1 MKNVV
6 VVGSQWGD
14 EGKGKIVDWLSSEAD
29 VVVRFQG
36 GHNAGHTLVI
46 EKKVFKL
53 RLLPSGIVRE
63 GKISVLGNGVV
74 IDGVTYKLRLLPSG
88 IVRKGKIS
96 IIGNGVVV
104 DPWALLDE
112 IEEIKSKGVN
122 VNENNF
128 IISESANLILPFH
141 REMDEIR
148 EDSAG
153 KGKIG
158 TTRRGIGP
166 AYEDKVGRR
175 SIRVM
180 DLRSEKNLDQ
190 RLESVLVHHN
200 AIRKG
205 LGKKIYEKEQLK
217 YDLLKIAPE
226 ILKFSQPVWLK
237 IDQFK
242 KQKKKILFEGAQGIL
257 LDVDHGTYPFVTS
270 SNTVASSAATGTG
283 CGPNS
288 INYVLGI
295 TKAYTTRVGEG
306 PFPTELIDEI
316 GELLGTRGKEFGTV
330 TSRKRRCGWFDGVL
344 VRQTIK
350 ISGINGIAL
359 TKLDVLDELDEI
371 KICIGYDLKGKKIDY
386 LPAAVEDQLKVK
398 PIYKSFNG
406 WKTSTKG
413 IKSFKDLPNN
423 AQVYIKGLEKFIE
436 TKVASISTSP
446 ERKDTILIE
455 NPFSI

>member
-1 MKNVV
+1 MKNVA

-46 EKKVFKL
+46 
-53 RLLPSGIVRE
+53 
-63 GKISVLGNGVV
+63 
-74 IDGVTYKLRLLPSG
+74 DGVTYKLRLLPSG
-88 IVRKGKIS
+88 IVRKNKIS

-112 IEEIKSKGVN
+112 IKEIKSKGVEISE
-122 VNENNF
+122 ENL
-128 IISESANLILPFH
+128 ILSESANLILPFH
-141 REMDEIR
+141 KEMDEIR
-148 EDSAG
+148 EDAAG
-153 KGKIG
+153 KAKIG

-180 DLRSEKNLDQ
+180 DLISEKNLDH
-190 RLESVLVHHN
+190 RLETVLMHHN

-205 LGKKIYEKEQLK
+205 LGKELFEKNKLK
-217 YDLLKIAPE
+217 KELLEIAPQ
-226 ILKFSQPVWLK
+226 ILKFSKPVWKK
-237 IDQFK
+237 IDEFK
-242 KQKKKILFEGAQGIL
+242 NEGKKILFEGAQGIL

-270 SNTVASSAATGTG
+270 SNTVASSAATGSG
-283 CGPNS
+283 CGPNT
-288 INYVLGI
+288 IGYVLGI

-306 PFPTELIDEI
+306 PFPTELKNET
-316 GELLGTRGKEFGTV
+316 GEHLGKIGKEFGTV

-350 ISGINGIAL
+350 VSGINGIAL

-371 KICIGYDLKGKKIDY
+371 KMCVAYELDGKKVDY
-386 LPAAVEDQLKVK
+386 LPAAVDDQLKVK
-398 PIYKSFNG
+398 PIYKSFKG
-406 WKTSTKG
+406 WKSSTKG
-413 IKSFKDLPNN
+413 IKNFEKLPDN
-423 AQVYIKGLEKFIE
+423 AKIYIKELEKFIE
-436 TKVASISTSP
+436 TKVSSISTSP
-446 ERKDTILIE
+446 ERNDTILIE
-455 NPFSI
+455 DPFKI

>member
-1 MKNVV
+1 MKNVA

-29 VVVRFQG
+29 IVVRFQG
-36 GHNAGHTLVI
+36 GHNAGHTL
-46 EKKVFKL
+46 
-53 RLLPSGIVRE
+53 
-63 GKISVLGNGVV
+63 V

-88 IVRKGKIS
+88 IVRKDKVS

-112 IEEIKSKGVN
+112 IIEIKSKGVEIN
-122 VNENNF
+122 QKNLIV
-128 IISESANLILPFH
+128 SEAANLILPFH

-148 EDSAG
+148 EDAAG
-153 KGKIG
+153 KAKIG

-180 DLRSEKNLDQ
+180 DLVSEKNLDH
-190 RLESVLVHHN
+190 RLETVLMHHN

-205 LGKKIYEKEQLK
+205 LGKEIYKKDKLK
-217 YDLLKIAPE
+217 QDLLKIAPE
-226 ILKFSQPVWLK
+226 ILKYSQPVWKK
-237 IDQFK
+237 IDEFK
-242 KQKKKILFEGAQGIL
+242 SQGKKVLFEGAQGIL

-270 SNTVASSAATGTG
+270 SNTVASAAATGSG

-306 PFPTELIDEI
+306 PFPTELTDEI
-316 GELLGTRGKEFGTV
+316 GEKLGTIGKEFGTV

-344 VRQTIK
+344 VRQAIK
-350 ISGINGIAL
+350 IAGIDGIAL
-359 TKLDVLDELDEI
+359 TKLDVLDQLDEI
-371 KICIGYDLKGKKIDY
+371 KMCIAYEVDGKKMDY
-386 LPAAVEDQLKVK
+386 LPAAVDDQLKTK
-398 PIYKSFNG
+398 PVYKNFKG
-406 WKTSTKG
+406 WNCSTKG
-413 IKSFKDLPNN
+413 IKKFDDLPDN
-423 AQVYIKGLEKFIE
+423 ARNYINELEKFIE

-446 ERKDTILIE
+446 ERNDTILIVD
-455 NPFSI
+455 PFSS

>member
-14 EGKGKIVDWLSSEAD
+14 EGKGKIVDWLSEQAD
-29 VVVRFQG
+29 IVIRFQG

-46 EKKVFKL
+46 D
-53 RLLPSGIVRE
+53 GI
-63 GKISVLGNGVV
+63 
-74 IDGVTYKLRLLPSG
+74 TYKLRLLPSG
-88 IVRKGKIS
+88 IVRKNKIS

-104 DPWALLDE
+104 DPWALLEE

-122 VNENNF
+122 VDVNNF

-153 KGKIG
+153 VGKIG

-190 RLESVLVHHN
+190 RLETVLLHHN

-205 LGKKIYEKEQLK
+205 LGKKIFVKEKLK
-217 YDLLKIAPE
+217 KELLKIAPK
-226 ILKFSQPVWLK
+226 ILKFSKPVWLK
-237 IDQFK
+237 IDEFK
-242 KQKKKILFEGAQGIL
+242 RQKKKILFEGAQGVL

-270 SNTVASSAATGTG
+270 SNTVASSASTGTG
-283 CGPNS
+283 CGPKS

-306 PFPTELIDEI
+306 PFPTELNDEI

-350 ISGINGIAL
+350 ISGIDGIAL

-371 KICIGYDLKGKKIDY
+371 KMCIQYDLNGKKVDY
-386 LPAAVEDQLKVK
+386 LPASVEDQLKIK
-398 PIYKSFNG
+398 PIYKSFPG
-406 WKTSTKG
+406 WKVSTSG
-413 IKSFKDLPNN
+413 IKNMDDLPDK
-423 AQVYIKGLEKFIE
+423 AKDYIYAIEDFIG
-436 TKVASISTSP
+436 TKISSISTSP
-446 ERKDTILIE
+446 ERDDTILIE
-455 NPFSI
+455 NPFEI

>member
-1 MKNVV
+1 MRNVV

-29 VVVRFQG
+29 VVIRFQG

-46 EKKVFKL
+46 D
-53 RLLPSGIVRE
+53 GI
-63 GKISVLGNGVV
+63 
-74 IDGVTYKLRLLPSG
+74 TYKLRLLPSG
-88 IVRKGKIS
+88 IVRKNKIS

-104 DPWALLDE
+104 DPWALLEE
-112 IEEIKSKGVN
+112 IKEIKSKGV
-122 VNENNF
+122 E
-128 IISESANLILPFH
+128 ISEKNLILSEAANLILPFH

-148 EDSAG
+148 EDTAG
-153 KGKIG
+153 KAKIG

-180 DLRSEKNLDQ
+180 DLISEENLNH
-190 RLESVLVHHN
+190 RLETVLMHHN

-205 LGKKIYEKEQLK
+205 LGKEIFQKDKLKKE
-217 YDLLKIAPE
+217 LLEIAPE
-226 ILKFSQPVWLK
+226 ILKYSQPVWKK
-237 IDQFK
+237 IDEFK
-242 KQKKKILFEGAQGIL
+242 QQKKKILFEGAQGIL

-270 SNTVASSAATGTG
+270 SNTVAASAATGSG

-306 PFPTELIDEI
+306 PFPTELTDSI
-316 GELLGTRGKEFGTV
+316 GEQLGQKGKEFGTV

-350 ISGINGIAL
+350 ISGIDGIAL

-371 KICIGYDLKGKKIDY
+371 KICVAYQLDGKKIDY
-386 LPAAVEDQLKVK
+386 LPAAVDDQLKVT
-398 PIYKSFNG
+398 PIYKTFKG
-406 WKTSTKG
+406 WKSSTKG
-413 IKSFKDLPNN
+413 IKNFKDLPIN
-423 AQVYIKGLEKFIE
+423 AKNYVSELGKFIE
-436 TKVASISTSP
+436 TKISSISTSP
-446 ERKDTILIE
+446 ERNDTILIE
-455 NPFSI
+455 DPFNN

>member
-14 EGKGKIVDWLSSEAD
+14 EGKGKIVDWLSREAD
-29 VVVRFQG
+29 VVIRFQG
-36 GHNAGHTLVI
+36 GHNAGHTL
-46 EKKVFKL
+46 
-53 RLLPSGIVRE
+53 
-63 GKISVLGNGVV
+63 V

-88 IVRKGKIS
+88 IVRKNKIS

-112 IEEIKSKGVN
+112 IEEIKSKGVD
-122 VNENNF
+122 
-128 IISESANLILPFH
+128 ISQKNLILSEAASLILPFH

-148 EDSAG
+148 EDAAG
-153 KGKIG
+153 KAKIG

-180 DLRSEKNLDQ
+180 DLVSEKNLEH
-190 RLESVLVHHN
+190 RLETVLMHHN

-205 LGKKIYEKEQLK
+205 LGKEIYQKDKLKE
-217 YDLLKIAPE
+217 DLLKIAPE
-226 ILKFSQPVWLK
+226 ILKFSQPVWKK
-237 IDQFK
+237 IDEFK
-242 KQKKKILFEGAQGIL
+242 FQKKKILFEGAQGIL

-270 SNTVASSAATGTG
+270 SNTVAASAATGSG

-306 PFPTELIDEI
+306 PFPTELKDEI
-316 GELLGTRGKEFGTV
+316 GEELGTKGKEFGTV

-344 VRQTIK
+344 VRQAIK

-359 TKLDVLDELDEI
+359 TKLDVLDDLEEI
-371 KICIGYDLKGKKIDY
+371 KICIAYDLDGKKMDY
-386 LPAAVEDQLKVK
+386 LPAAVDDQLKVK
-398 PIYKSFNG
+398 PVYRTFKG
-406 WKTSTKG
+406 WKTSTNG
-413 IKSFKDLPNN
+413 IKKFDDLPKN
-423 AQVYIKGLEKFIE
+423 AKQYINELEKFIE
-436 TKVASISTSP
+436 TKVSSISTSP
-446 ERKDTILIE
+446 ERNDTILIE
-455 NPFSI
+455 DPFNI

>member
-29 VVVRFQG
+29 VVIRFQG

-46 EKKVFKL
+46 
-53 RLLPSGIVRE
+53 
-63 GKISVLGNGVV
+63 N
-74 IDGVTYKLRLLPSG
+74 GVTYKLRLLPSG
-88 IVRKGKIS
+88 IVRKNKIS

-112 IEEIKSKGVN
+112 IQEIKSKGVEVTEKN
-122 VNENNF
+122 L
-128 IISESANLILPFH
+128 IISEAANLILPFH

-148 EDSAG
+148 EDAAG

-180 DLRSEKNLDQ
+180 DLVSEKNLNH
-190 RLESVLVHHN
+190 RLETVLMHHN

-205 LGKKIYEKEQLK
+205 LGKEIYKKENLLKDLLEIAPQILK
-217 YDLLKIAPE
+217 Y
-226 ILKFSQPVWLK
+226 SQPVWKK
-237 IDQFK
+237 IDEFK
-242 KQKKKILFEGAQGIL
+242 SQGKKILFEGAQGIL

-270 SNTVASSAATGTG
+270 SNTVAAAAATGSG

-306 PFPTELIDEI
+306 PFPTELTDKVGEEI
-316 GELLGTRGKEFGTV
+316 GTRGKEFGTV

-350 ISGINGIAL
+350 ISGIDGIAL

-371 KICIGYDLKGKKIDY
+371 KMCISYEIDGKKIDY
-386 LPAAVEDQLKVK
+386 LPGAVDDQLKVR
-398 PIYKSFNG
+398 PVYKTFKG
-406 WKTSTKG
+406 WKSSIKG
-413 IKSFKDLPNN
+413 IKKFDNLPDN
-423 AQVYIKGLEKFIE
+423 AKNYINELEKFIE
-436 TKVASISTSP
+436 CKISSISISP
-446 ERKDTILIE
+446 ERNDTILIE
-455 NPFSI
+455 DPFKI